1 MADASIPVDP
11 LNPGH
16 VFACLGFLETAE
28 ILLGNAAGGFD
39 WSDESDVRFRLHAD
53 GEENPFIVVL
63 KHLASANVTEIEP
76 HDWPGEN
83 DPNAILSDV
92 FPSRLADHYIKSDKK
107 WSRTKLPCHVT
118 FKESNVSIDL
128 YGWSDGSSRPDFKLY
143 AGNRTGTSIAHDMLC
158 GKRAKPTKRTPEGK
172 LETQGLLHLW
182 EECADQL
189 VENPFHLTC
198 PLGGTFNMDPRGGW
212 VALDLGFSPNEL
224 KDVSVVSSP
233 VVEILGA
240 LGLEHARPDEYET
253 RKIRYAVW
261 GEMIPPILARAALS
275 GVEIG
280 VELRSFRFNLDLSGK
295 NKVVTFAEPESE

>member
-1 MADASIPVDP
+1 MAEASIPVDL
-11 LNPGH
+11 LNPGQ
-16 VFACLGFLETAE
+16 VFACLGFLEAAE
-28 ILLGNAAGGFD
+28 ILLGSAAGGFD
-39 WSDESDVRFRLHAD
+39 WRDESDVRFRLHAD
-53 GEENPFIVVL
+53 GEENPFAVVL
-63 KHLASANVTEIEP
+63 QHLASANVTEIEP
-76 HDWPGEN
+76 QGWPGER

-92 FPSRLADHYIKSDKK
+92 IPSALADHYIKSDKK
-107 WSRTKLPCHVT
+107 WSRTKLPCRIT
-118 FKESNVSIDL
+118 FNESHVSIDL

-158 GKRAKPTKRTPEGK
+158 GKRGNPTKRTPEGK
-172 LETQGLLHLW
+172 LETSGLLQLW

-224 KDVSVVSSP
+224 KDVSVASSP
-233 VVEILGA
+233 IVEILA
-240 LGLEHARPDEYET
+240 VLGLEHARPDEYDT
-253 RKIRYAVW
+253 RKVRYAAW
-261 GEMIPPILARAALS
+261 GEVIPPILARAALS

-280 VELRSFRFNLDLSGK
+280 VGLRRFRFALDLSGK